1 VGRAAPGAAFQFDGL
16 AGDHDLIVA
25 AETGPPR
32 VDAAFEDF
40 DRGGHA
46 PVHFVTAG
54 KGFG

>member
-1 VGRAAPGAAFQFDGL
+1 
-16 AGDHDLIVA
+16 VA